1 MDPDRTH
8 LMGKFND
15 NLDDIRSTLY
25 TLLDFKQD
33 DWSEKKDLAK
43 REVLNAI
50 NELRIQT
57 ENL

>member
-1 MDPDRTH
+1 
-8 LMGKFND
+8 MGEIND
-15 NLDDIRSTLY
+15 QIDDIRALFY
-25 TLLDFKQD
+25 TVLDFEEND
-33 DWSEKKDLAK
+33 YSEKKSLAK